1 MKVYIM
7 SLLSSYDWFSVP
19 GVLVMVVLE
28 ELNNIYVSFQLFRR
42 IQEWFKLVS
51 PVMCLLFSAGV
62 T

>member
-7 SLLSSYDWFSVP
+7 SFLSSYDWFSVP

-51 PVMCLLFSAGV
+51 PV
-62 T
+62 